1 MKLILKNNLET
12 HLHALIWFYIVAA
25 CVPVHILSVFFS
37 WMIFNIMND
46 FWYHNVCMISNIC
59 SYKFLLQF
67 NPLKLIHKFEII
79 KKMAINIKELK
90 RSALINI
97 KDTHMPAQFNFVFK
111 YIPQVRRMSLRKKNH
126 PRERPSSPPSPT
138 SRCVLQKPSPDQP
151 KVVHIFF
158 FFF

>member
-12 HLHALIWFYIVAA
+12 HLHALILFDTVAA
-25 CVPVHILSVFFS
+25 CVPVHILLLFF
-37 WMIFNIMND
+37 FMND
-46 FWYHNVCMISNIC
+46 FWYHNVCVISNIC
-59 SYKFLLQF
+59 SYKFLLKF
-67 NPLKLIHKFEII
+67 NPLKSIHKFEIK

-111 YIPQVRRMSLRKKNH
+111 YIPQVRRMSLRKKSH
-126 PRERPSSPPSPT
+126 PRERPSSPPSLT

>member
-1 MKLILKNNLET
+1 M
-12 HLHALIWFYIVAA
+12 HWFYFIWYCCCMCA
-25 CVPVHILSVFFS
+25 CSRFIIFFFHEWSLIS

-111 YIPQVRRMSLRKKNH
+111 YIPQVRRMSLRKKSH
-126 PRERPSSPPSPT
+126 PRERPSSPPSRT

-158 FFF
+158 FIF

>member
-1 MKLILKNNLET
+1 MC
-12 HLHALIWFYIVAA
+12 A
-25 CVPVHILSVFFS
+25 CSHFIIFF
-37 WMIFNIMND
+37 MND
-46 FWYHNVCMISNIC
+46 FLYHNVCMISNIC
-59 SYKFLLQF
+59 SFKFLLKF

-79 KKMAINIKELK
+79 KKMAINIKYLK

-111 YIPQVRRMSLRKKNH
+111 YIPQVRRMSLRKKSH

-138 SRCVLQKPSPDQP
+138 SKCVLQKPSPDQL

>member
-12 HLHALIWFYIVAA
+12 HLTCMHWFYL
-25 CVPVHILSVFFS
+25 ILLLHVCLFTFYNFFHEWFLIS
-37 WMIFNIMND
+37 WMFAC
-46 FWYHNVCMISNIC
+46 YIC
-59 SYKFLLQF
+59 SYKFLFKF
-67 NPLKLIHKFEII
+67 NPPELIHKFEII

-97 KDTHMPAQFNFVFK
+97 NDKHMPAQFNFVFK
-111 YIPQVRRMSLRKKNH
+111 YIPQVRRMSLKKKSH

-138 SRCVLQKPSPDQP
+138 SRCVLQKPSPDQL